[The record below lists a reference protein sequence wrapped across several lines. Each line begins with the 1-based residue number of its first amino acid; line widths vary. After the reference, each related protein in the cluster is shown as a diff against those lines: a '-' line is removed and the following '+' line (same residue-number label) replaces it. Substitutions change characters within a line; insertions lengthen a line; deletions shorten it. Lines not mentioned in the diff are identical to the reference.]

1 MIFLLLAMVLYAV
14 AIIFGAVASRNL
26 NTNLAAGIINVLPAV
41 IPLVAAI
48 PHFTKNTIMNHKF
61 GLAMAMCAGILIAFF
76 TMALTKSYALN
87 KVGVV
92 APVVF
97 GGAILLSTVLSAIFL
112 KEKITMLEGLGLAV
126 LLVGFTIV
134 IYARAIAK

>member
-1 MIFLLLAMVLYAV
+1 MVLYAV
-14 AIIFGAVASRNL
+14 AIVFGAVASRNL
-26 NTNLAAGIINVLPAV
+26 NTNLAAGIMNVLPAV
-41 IPLVAAI
+41 LPLVVAI

-61 GLAMAMCAGILIAFF
+61 GLMMAMVAGILIAFF

-87 KVGVV
+87 KVGIV

-112 KEKITMLEGLGLAV
+112 KEKITTLEGIGLVVVLLGLA
-126 LLVGFTIV
+126 LI